1 MLAEYVYV
9 DDEPEK
15 IIKQIK
21 SVRFKA
27 DYDITEVCTRF
38 GNWSRKN
45 LYLKQNTPSYYNS
58 QPKKMREICSD
69 NDAQVIN
76 QAFLSILVLS
86 GQQSKDIYDTL
97 ILSYFGEKQVITDY
111 IATEGYVRNEWKKHA
126 SGIHDAPCKQLSKG
140 IRVDNIYIV
149 KPRSVQ
155 DIARKLNTNWN
166 AVDKLKKRGE
176 DYLRGYFAS
185 LKVQSG
191 FELEMVK
198 DRII

>member
-1 MLAEYVYV
+1 MLAEYIYV
-9 DDEPEK
+9 DDEPKK
-15 IIKQIK
+15 IINQVKN
-21 SVRFKA
+21 VRFKV

-45 LYLKQNTPSYYNS
+45 LYLKQNTPSYYHS
-58 QPKKMREICSD
+58 QTKKMKEVCSD
-69 NDAQVIN
+69 DDAKVIN

-111 IATEGYVRNEWKKHA
+111 IATEGYVRNEWKKA
-126 SGIHDAPCKQLSKG
+126 AQGLAVTSSKQIAKG

-149 KPRSVQ
+149 KPLSVQ
-155 DIARKLNTNWN
+155 DIARKLDTNWN

-185 LKVQSG
+185 LKVNFG
-191 FELEMVK
+191 TELEMVR